1 MKFKIT
7 YNSLIKYLNIEKRKK
22 LLKILN
28 NQLGGTN
35 LESYSDDESDYEE
48 SKDDIKKILENQ
60 EEKKIK

>member
-7 YNSLIKYLNIEKRKK
+7 YNSLNKYLNIEKRKK

-35 LESYSDDESDYEE
+35 LEPYV
-48 SKDDIKKILENQ
+48 EN
-60 EEKKIK
+60 

>member
-28 NQLGGTN
+28 NQLRGTN
-35 LESYSDDESDYEE
+35 LESYV
-48 SKDDIKKILENQ
+48 EN
-60 EEKKIK
+60 

>member
-35 LESYSDDESDYEE
+35 QESYSDDESDYEK
-48 SKDDIKKILENQ
+48 SKDDIKK
-60 EEKKIK
+60 KY